1 MVSSWLSWV
10 TCRRRGEGLGGA
22 GVDPRLRTPS
32 LRNSGLD
39 RMRALVLGGER
50 CSQQMVWSVGALTQE
65 GAGYGE
71 GNGWDLWRGGRHG
84 VNQWR
89 GMFLDP
95 QQTLPHGSNV
105 LTLSSGHC
113 FVQLLVCPACLLSH
127 VRFFVTPWTVTH
139 QAPLSMGF
147 SRQEYWSGLLF
158 PPPGDLPDLRI

>member
-71 GNGWDLWRGGRHG
+71 GNGWDLWRGGQAWSQPVEGDVPGPSTNLASWQQCFDPFFWALLRPTPRVSCLPAQSCPILCDPMDCHPPGSSVHG
-84 VNQWR
+84 IFQARILEWVA
-89 GMFLDP
+89 
-95 QQTLPHGSNV
+95 
-105 LTLSSGHC
+105 LSS
-113 FVQLLVCPACLLSH
+113 
-127 VRFFVTPWTVTH
+127 
-139 QAPLSMGF
+139 
-147 SRQEYWSGLLF
+147 SRGSL
-158 PPPGDLPDLRI
+158 

>member
-1 MVSSWLSWV
+1 MAG
-10 TCRRRGEGLGGA
+10 TC
-22 GVDPRLRTPS
+22 
-32 LRNSGLD
+32 
-39 RMRALVLGGER
+39 GGE
-50 CSQQMVWSVGALTQE
+50 
-65 GAGYGE
+65 
-71 GNGWDLWRGGRHG
+71 GRHG

-147 SRQEYWSGLLF
+147 SRQEYWSGLSC
-158 PPPGDLPDLRI
+158 PPPKELPSLGIKPRSLALQANSLLYEPPGKPKKYKRNEAASRISLLKDDYKENSSRSQLMFLTSDLHST